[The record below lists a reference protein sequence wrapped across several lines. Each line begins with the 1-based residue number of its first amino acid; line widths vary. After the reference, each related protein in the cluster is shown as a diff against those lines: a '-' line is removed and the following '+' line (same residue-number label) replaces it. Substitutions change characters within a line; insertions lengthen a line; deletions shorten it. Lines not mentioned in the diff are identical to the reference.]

1 MTSESEPLDLLTAWT
16 EALLAEREHDRKHL
30 AQIFSESSLKVRRSE
45 GLTWSPV
52 EVTKASYAFG
62 GAKWSVACK
71 EGGGLPGIFRV
82 GSAVILTPVGDS
94 KDVAEWG
101 TWPARVMKMRGMEME
116 VVLEGDGPEG
126 VAIQHLSWT
135 VDARADER
143 SYKAM
148 AHALSH
154 WVNVE
159 DEFLKVFR
167 NAALAVSA
175 WPQDPHPDAAIV
187 AHSEDL
193 NAQQQ
198 NAANAVWSRAPLTLL
213 QGPPGTGKT
222 KTLVTSV
229 SGLVAGGEKIL
240 AAAPSNMA
248 VDVLVERL
256 GTAGLNVVRVGH
268 PMRVSEHVLERT
280 LDAQVQRQ
288 PEFGRVVKTRQEAE
302 QRQREADRYVR
313 NFGSEQREARRA
325 ARAEARALRKEAA
338 ELEAYLSEKVIREAD
353 VVCATLVG
361 CDDHRLRG
369 LTFDVAVVDEAAQA
383 LPPAVLIA
391 MRRAMRLVLCGDPCQ
406 LPPTV
411 KSEKGRILEKTMLE
425 RLIEVHPEHTV
436 MLEVQHRM
444 HEAIMSAGNA
454 HFYGGRLRAHEEVAH
469 ATLEGIRPWIWVDT
483 AGCGFEEMRSVKGG
497 SVSNPEE
504 AAFVL
509 DRAVEWFQKHPGM
522 SVGIVAPYAAQVE
535 FLRDLWSEAVLKG
548 DVQGHANVTIQTVDG
563 FQGQERDGMIVSL
576 TRSNDR
582 GEVGFLS
589 ESRRIHVAQTR
600 AKQACMLVGD
610 SATLSTDPYLRWLLE
625 HAQERDDYDSAWSW
639 MMG

>member
-1 MTSESEPLDLLTAWT
+1 MAGEAHPIDLLTSWT
-16 EALLAEREHDRKHL
+16 EALLAEREDDRKRL
-30 AQIFSESSLKVRRSE
+30 AEVLSGSSLKVRRAE

-52 EVTKASYAFG
+52 EVTEASYAFG
-62 GAKWSVACK
+62 GAKWSLACK

-82 GSAVILTPVGDS
+82 GSAVLLTPIGDP

-101 TWPARVMKMRGMEME
+101 KWPARVMKMRGMEME
-116 VVLEGDGPEG
+116 VVLEDEGPEG
-126 VAIQHLSWT
+126 VAIQHISWT

-143 SYKAM
+143 SYNAM

-159 DEFLKVFR
+159 DESLKAFR

-175 WPQDPHPDAAIV
+175 WPQNPHLDDAIA
-187 AHSEDL
+187 ADSEGL

-198 NAANAVWSRAPLTLL
+198 NAADAVWSRAPLTLL
-213 QGPPGTGKT
+213 HGPPGTGKT

-256 GTAGLNVVRVGH
+256 GAAGLNVVRVGH

-325 ARAEARALRKEAA
+325 ARAEARALRKEAE

-361 CDDHRLRG
+361 CDDRRLRG
-369 LTFDVAVVDEAAQA
+369 VEFDVAVVDEAAQA
-383 LPPAVLIA
+383 LPPATLIP
-391 MRRAMRLVLCGDPCQ
+391 MRRASRLVLCGDPCQ

-411 KSEKGRILEKTMLE
+411 KSQGGRVLEKTMLE
-425 RLIEVHPEHTV
+425 RLIDVHPERTT

-454 HFYGGRLRAHEEVAH
+454 HFYKGRLQAHEAVAH
-469 ATLEGIRPWIWVDT
+469 ATLEGVRPWLWVDT
-483 AGCGFEEMRSVKGG
+483 AGCGFEERRSEEGG
-497 SVSNPEE
+497 SVSNRDE
-504 AAFVL
+504 AAFAL
-509 DRAVEWFQKHPGM
+509 DRAVEWLQQHPAM
-522 SVGIVAPYAAQVE
+522 TLGIVAPYAAQVE
-535 FLRDLWSEAVLKG
+535 LLRDLWHQRMVAGEVPAQAK
-548 DVQGHANVTIQTVDG
+548 VTIHTVDG
-563 FQGQERDGMIVSL
+563 FQGQERDGMIVSM

-582 GEVGFLS
+582 GEVGFLQ

-600 AKQACMLVGD
+600 AKHACMLVGD
-610 SATLSTDPYLRWLLE
+610 SATLSSDPYLGWLLE
-625 HAQERDDYDSAWSW
+625 HAQEMEAYDSAWSW
-639 MMG
+639 MC

>member
-1 MTSESEPLDLLTAWT
+1 VAGEAHPIDLLTSWT
-16 EALLAEREHDRKHL
+16 EALLAEREDDRKRL
-30 AQIFSESSLKVRRSE
+30 AEVLSGSSLKVRRAE

-52 EVTKASYAFG
+52 EVTEASYAFG
-62 GAKWSVACK
+62 GAKWSLACK

-82 GSAVILTPVGDS
+82 GSAVLLTPIGDP

-116 VVLEGDGPEG
+116 VVLEGEGPEG
-126 VAIQHLSWT
+126 VAIQHISWT

-143 SYKAM
+143 SYNAM

-159 DEFLKVFR
+159 DESLKAFR

-175 WPQDPHPDAAIV
+175 WPQNPHLDDAIA
-187 AHSEDL
+187 ADSEGL

-198 NAANAVWSRAPLTLL
+198 NAADAVWSRAPLTLL
-213 QGPPGTGKT
+213 HGPPGTGKT

-256 GTAGLNVVRVGH
+256 GAAGLNVVRVGH

-325 ARAEARALRKEAA
+325 ARAEARALRKEAE

-361 CDDHRLRG
+361 CDDRRLRG
-369 LTFDVAVVDEAAQA
+369 VEFDVAVVDEAAQA
-383 LPPAVLIA
+383 LPPATLIP
-391 MRRAMRLVLCGDPCQ
+391 MRRASRLVLCGDPCQ

-411 KSEKGRILEKTMLE
+411 KSQGGRVLEKTMLE
-425 RLIEVHPEHTV
+425 RLIDAHPERTT

-454 HFYGGRLRAHEEVAH
+454 HFYKGRLQAHEAVAH
-469 ATLEGIRPWIWVDT
+469 ATLEGVRPWLWVDT
-483 AGCGFEEMRSVKGG
+483 AGCGFEERRSEEGG
-497 SVSNPEE
+497 SVSNRDE
-504 AAFVL
+504 AAFAL
-509 DRAVEWFQKHPGM
+509 DRAVEWLQQHPAM
-522 SVGIVAPYAAQVE
+522 TLGIVAPYAAQVE
-535 FLRDLWSEAVLKG
+535 LLRDLWHQRMVAGEVPAQAK
-548 DVQGHANVTIQTVDG
+548 VTIHTVDG
-563 FQGQERDGMIVSL
+563 FQGQERDGMIVSM

-582 GEVGFLS
+582 GEVGFLQ

-600 AKQACMLVGD
+600 AKHACMLVGD
-610 SATLSTDPYLRWLLE
+610 SATLSSDPYLGWLLE
-625 HAQERDDYDSAWSW
+625 HAQEMEAYDSAWSW
-639 MMG
+639 MC

>member
-1 MTSESEPLDLLTAWT
+1 MAGEAHPIDLLTTWT
-16 EALLAEREHDRKHL
+16 EALLAEREDDRTRL
-30 AQIFSESSLKVRRSE
+30 AELLSGSSLKVRRAE

-52 EVTKASYAFG
+52 EVTEASYAFG
-62 GAKWSVACK
+62 GAKWSLACK

-82 GSAVILTPVGDS
+82 GSAVLLTPIGDP

-159 DEFLKVFR
+159 DESLKAFR
-167 NAALAVSA
+167 NAALAVSE
-175 WPQDPHPDAAIV
+175 WPQDPHPDDAIV
-187 AHSEDL
+187 ADSEGL

-198 NAANAVWSRAPLTLL
+198 NAADAVWSRAPLTLL
-213 QGPPGTGKT
+213 HGPPGTGKT

-240 AAAPSNMA
+240 ASAPSNMA

-256 GTAGLNVVRVGH
+256 GAAGLNVVRVGH

-325 ARAEARALRKEAA
+325 ARAEARALRKEAE

-361 CDDHRLRG
+361 CDDRRLRG
-369 LTFDVAVVDEAAQA
+369 MKFDLAVVDEAAQA
-383 LPPAVLIA
+383 LPPATLIP
-391 MRRAMRLVLCGDPCQ
+391 MRRASRLVLCGDPCQ

-411 KSEKGRILEKTMLE
+411 KSQGGRVLEKTMLE
-425 RLIEVHPEHTV
+425 RLIDAHPERTT

-454 HFYGGRLRAHEEVAH
+454 HFYDGRLTAHDTVAH
-469 ATLEGIRPWIWVDT
+469 ATLEGLRPWLWVDT
-483 AGCGFEEMRSVKGG
+483 AGCGFDELRSEEGG
-497 SVSNPEE
+497 SVSNQEE
-504 AAFVL
+504 AAFAL
-509 DRAVEWFQKHPGM
+509 DRAAEWLQNHPAM
-522 SVGIVAPYAAQVE
+522 TLGIVAPYAAQVE
-535 FLRDLWSEAVLKG
+535 LLRDLWHQRMVAGEVPARAK
-548 DVQGHANVTIQTVDG
+548 VTIHTVDG
-563 FQGQERDGMIVSL
+563 FQGQERDGMIVSM

-582 GEVGFLS
+582 GEVGFLQ

-600 AKQACMLVGD
+600 AKHACMLVGD
-610 SATLSTDPYLRWLLE
+610 SATLSSDPYLGWLLE
-625 HAQERDDYDSAWSW
+625 HAQGMDAYDSAWSW
-639 MMG
+639 IC

>member
-1 MTSESEPLDLLTAWT
+1 MAGDAHPIDLLTEWT
-16 EALLAEREHDRKHL
+16 EALLAEREDDRKRL
-30 AQIFSESSLKVRRSE
+30 AEVLSGSSLKVRRAE

-52 EVTKASYAFG
+52 EVTEASYAFG
-62 GAKWSVACK
+62 GAKWSLACK

-82 GSAVILTPVGDS
+82 GSAVLLTPIGDP
-94 KDVAEWG
+94 KEVAEWG

-154 WVNVE
+154 WVNVK
-159 DEFLKVFR
+159 DESLKAFR

-175 WPQDPHPDAAIV
+175 WPPDPHPEDAIAV
-187 AHSEDL
+187 DSEGL
-193 NAQQQ
+193 NGQQQ
-198 NAANAVWSRAPLTLL
+198 KAADAVWSRAPLTLL
-213 QGPPGTGKT
+213 HGPPGTGKT

-256 GTAGLNVVRVGH
+256 GAAGLNVVRVGH

-302 QRQREADRYVR
+302 QRKREADRYVR

-325 ARAEARALRKEAA
+325 ARAEARALRKEAE

-361 CDDHRLRG
+361 CDDRRLRG
-369 LTFDVAVVDEAAQA
+369 VKFDVAVVDEAAQA
-383 LPPAVLIA
+383 LPPATLIP
-391 MRRAMRLVLCGDPCQ
+391 MRRASRLVLCGDPCQ

-411 KSEKGRILEKTMLE
+411 KSHGGRVLEKTMLE
-425 RLIEVHPEHTV
+425 RLIAAHPERTT

-454 HFYGGRLRAHEEVAH
+454 HFYGGRLTAHETVAQ
-469 ATLEGIRPWIWVDT
+469 ATLEGLRPWLWVDT
-483 AGCGFEEMRSVKGG
+483 AGCGFEERRSEEGG
-497 SVSNPEE
+497 SVSNRDE

-509 DRAVEWFQKHPGM
+509 DRAADWLKNHPNM
-522 SVGIVAPYAAQVE
+522 ALGIVAPYAAQVE
-535 FLRDLWSEAVLKG
+535 LLRDLWHQRLVAGEVPA
-548 DVQGHANVTIQTVDG
+548 HAKVTIHTVDG
-563 FQGQERDGMIVSL
+563 FQGQERDGMIVSM

-582 GEVGFLS
+582 GEVGFLQ

-600 AKQACMLVGD
+600 ARHACMLVGD
-610 SATLSTDPYLRWLLE
+610 SATLSSDPYLGWLLE
-625 HAQERDDYDSAWSW
+625 HAQGMDAYDSAWSW
-639 MMG
+639 MC

>member
-1 MTSESEPLDLLTAWT
+1 MAGESHPIDLLTSWT
-16 EALLAEREHDRKHL
+16 EALLAEREDDRKRL
-30 AQIFSESSLKVRRSE
+30 AEVLSGSSLKVRRAE

-52 EVTKASYAFG
+52 EVTEASYAFG
-62 GAKWSVACK
+62 GAKWSLACK

-82 GSAVILTPVGDS
+82 GSAVLLTPVGDP

-159 DEFLKVFR
+159 DEALK
-167 NAALAVSA
+167 ASA
-175 WPQDPHPDAAIV
+175 WPQDPHPDDAIAAD
-187 AHSEDL
+187 SEDM

-198 NAANAVWSRAPLTLL
+198 NAADAVWSRAPLTLL
-213 QGPPGTGKT
+213 HGPPGTGKT

-240 AAAPSNMA
+240 ASAPSNMA

-256 GTAGLNVVRVGH
+256 GAAGLNVVRVGH

-325 ARAEARALRKEAA
+325 ARAEARALRKEAE
-338 ELEAYLSEKVIREAD
+338 ELEAYLSEKIIREAD

-361 CDDHRLRG
+361 CDDRRLRG
-369 LTFDVAVVDEAAQA
+369 VKFDVAVVDEAAQA
-383 LPPAVLIA
+383 LPPATLIP
-391 MRRAMRLVLCGDPCQ
+391 MRRASRLVLCGDPCQ

-411 KSEKGRILEKTMLE
+411 KSQGGRLLEKTMLE
-425 RLIEVHPEHTV
+425 RLIDAHPERTT

-454 HFYGGRLRAHEEVAH
+454 HFYKGRLQAHEAVAH
-469 ATLEGIRPWIWVDT
+469 ATLEGLRPWLWVDT
-483 AGCGFEEMRSVKGG
+483 AGCGFEERRSEEGG
-497 SVSNPEE
+497 SVSNRDE
-504 AAFVL
+504 ASFAL
-509 DRAVEWFQKHPGM
+509 DRAAEWLQKHPAM
-522 SVGIVAPYAAQVE
+522 TLGIVAPYAAQVE
-535 FLRDLWSEAVLKG
+535 LLRDLWRQRVVAGEVPAQAK
-548 DVQGHANVTIQTVDG
+548 VTIHTVDG
-563 FQGQERDGMIVSL
+563 FQGQERDGMIVSM

-582 GEVGFLS
+582 GEVGFLQ

-600 AKQACMLVGD
+600 AKHACMLVGD
-610 SATLSTDPYLRWLLE
+610 SATLSSDPYLGWLLE
-625 HAQERDDYDSAWSW
+625 HAQEMEAYDSAWSW
-639 MMG
+639 MC

>member
-1 MTSESEPLDLLTAWT
+1 MAGEAHPIDLLTTWT
-16 EALLAEREHDRKHL
+16 EALLAEREDDRKRL
-30 AQIFSESSLKVRRSE
+30 AELLSGSSLKVRRAE

-52 EVTKASYAFG
+52 EVTEASYAFG
-62 GAKWSVACK
+62 GAKWSLACK

-82 GSAVILTPVGDS
+82 GSAVLLTPIGDP

-159 DEFLKVFR
+159 DESLKAFR

-175 WPQDPHPDAAIV
+175 WPQDPHPDDAVAAD
-187 AHSEDL
+187 SEGL

-198 NAANAVWSRAPLTLL
+198 NAADAVWSRGALTLL
-213 QGPPGTGKT
+213 HGPPGTGKT

-256 GTAGLNVVRVGH
+256 GAAGLNVVRVGH

-325 ARAEARALRKEAA
+325 ARAEARALRKEAE

-361 CDDHRLRG
+361 CDDRRLRG
-369 LTFDVAVVDEAAQA
+369 VKFDVAVVDEAAQA
-383 LPPAVLIA
+383 LPPATLIP
-391 MRRAMRLVLCGDPCQ
+391 MRRASRLVLCGDPCQ

-411 KSEKGRILEKTMLE
+411 KSQGGRVLEKTMLE
-425 RLIEVHPEHTV
+425 RLIDAHPERTT

-454 HFYGGRLRAHEEVAH
+454 HFYKGRLQAHEAVAH
-469 ATLEGIRPWIWVDT
+469 ATL
-483 AGCGFEEMRSVKGG
+483 
-497 SVSNPEE
+497 
-504 AAFVL
+504 
-509 DRAVEWFQKHPGM
+509 
-522 SVGIVAPYAAQVE
+522 
-535 FLRDLWSEAVLKG
+535 
-548 DVQGHANVTIQTVDG
+548 
-563 FQGQERDGMIVSL
+563 
-576 TRSNDR
+576 
-582 GEVGFLS
+582 
-589 ESRRIHVAQTR
+589 
-600 AKQACMLVGD
+600 
-610 SATLSTDPYLRWLLE
+610 
-625 HAQERDDYDSAWSW
+625 
-639 MMG
+639 

>member
-1 MTSESEPLDLLTAWT
+1 MAGEAHPIDLLTSWT
-16 EALLAEREHDRKHL
+16 EALLAERDDDRKRL
-30 AQIFSESSLKVRRSE
+30 AEVLSGSSLKVRRAE

-52 EVTKASYAFG
+52 EVTEASYAFG
-62 GAKWSVACK
+62 GAKWSLACK

-82 GSAVILTPVGDS
+82 GSAVLLTPIGDS

-101 TWPARVMKMRGMEME
+101 KWPARVMKMRGMEME
-116 VVLEGDGPEG
+116 VVLEGEGPEG
-126 VAIQHLSWT
+126 AAIQHISWT

-143 SYKAM
+143 SYNAM

-154 WVNVE
+154 WVTVE
-159 DEFLKVFR
+159 DESLKAFR

-175 WPQDPHPDAAIV
+175 WPPDPHPDDAIS
-187 AHSEDL
+187 ADSEGL

-198 NAANAVWSRAPLTLL
+198 KAADAVWSRAPLTLL
-213 QGPPGTGKT
+213 HGPPGTGKT

-229 SGLVAGGEKIL
+229 AGLVAGGKKIL

-256 GTAGLNVVRVGH
+256 GAEGLNVVRVGH

-302 QRQREADRYVR
+302 QRQHEADRYVR

-325 ARAEARALRKEAA
+325 ARAEARALRKEAE

-361 CDDHRLRG
+361 CDDRRLRG
-369 LTFDVAVVDEAAQA
+369 VKFDMAVVDEAAQA
-383 LPPAVLIA
+383 LPPATLIP
-391 MRRAMRLVLCGDPCQ
+391 MRRASRLVLCGDPCQ

-411 KSEKGRILEKTMLE
+411 KSQGGRVLEKTMLE
-425 RLIEVHPEHTV
+425 RLIDAHPERTT

-444 HEAIMSAGNA
+444 HEAIMSAGNT
-454 HFYGGRLRAHEEVAH
+454 HFYDGRLTAHETVAH
-469 ATLEGIRPWIWVDT
+469 ATLDGLRPWLWVDT
-483 AGCGFEEMRSVKGG
+483 AGCGFEERRSEEGG
-497 SVSNPEE
+497 SVSNRDE
-504 AAFVL
+504 AAFAL
-509 DRAVEWFQKHPGM
+509 DRANEWLQQHPAM
-522 SVGIVAPYAAQVE
+522 TLGIVAPYAAQVE
-535 FLRDLWSEAVLKG
+535 LLRDLWHQRMVAGEVPAQAK
-548 DVQGHANVTIQTVDG
+548 VTIHTVDG

-582 GEVGFLS
+582 GEVGFLQ

-600 AKQACMLVGD
+600 AKHACMLVGD
-610 SATLSTDPYLRWLLE
+610 SATLSSDPYLGWLLE
-625 HAQERDDYDSAWSW
+625 HAQEMEAYDSAWSW
-639 MMG
+639 MC

>member
-1 MTSESEPLDLLTAWT
+1 VAGESHPIDLLTSWT
-16 EALLAEREHDRKHL
+16 EALLAEREDDRKRL
-30 AQIFSESSLKVRRSE
+30 AEVLSGSSLKVRRAE

-52 EVTKASYAFG
+52 EVTEASYAFG
-62 GAKWSVACK
+62 GAKWSLACK

-82 GSAVILTPVGDS
+82 GSAVLLTPVGDP

-159 DEFLKVFR
+159 DEALKAFR

-175 WPQDPHPDAAIV
+175 WPQDPHPDDAIAAD
-187 AHSEDL
+187 SEDM

-198 NAANAVWSRAPLTLL
+198 NAADAVWSRAPLTLL
-213 QGPPGTGKT
+213 HGPPGTGKT

-240 AAAPSNMA
+240 ASAPSNMA

-256 GTAGLNVVRVGH
+256 GAAGLNVVRVGH

-325 ARAEARALRKEAA
+325 ARAEARALRKEAE
-338 ELEAYLSEKVIREAD
+338 ELEAYLSEKIIREAD

-361 CDDHRLRG
+361 CDDRRLRG
-369 LTFDVAVVDEAAQA
+369 V
-383 LPPAVLIA
+383 
-391 MRRAMRLVLCGDPCQ
+391 
-406 LPPTV
+406 
-411 KSEKGRILEKTMLE
+411 
-425 RLIEVHPEHTV
+425 
-436 MLEVQHRM
+436 
-444 HEAIMSAGNA
+444 
-454 HFYGGRLRAHEEVAH
+454 
-469 ATLEGIRPWIWVDT
+469 
-483 AGCGFEEMRSVKGG
+483 
-497 SVSNPEE
+497 
-504 AAFVL
+504 
-509 DRAVEWFQKHPGM
+509 
-522 SVGIVAPYAAQVE
+522 
-535 FLRDLWSEAVLKG
+535 
-548 DVQGHANVTIQTVDG
+548 
-563 FQGQERDGMIVSL
+563 
-576 TRSNDR
+576 
-582 GEVGFLS
+582 
-589 ESRRIHVAQTR
+589 
-600 AKQACMLVGD
+600 
-610 SATLSTDPYLRWLLE
+610 
-625 HAQERDDYDSAWSW
+625 
-639 MMG
+639 

>member
-1 MTSESEPLDLLTAWT
+1 MAGEAHPIDLLTSWT
-16 EALLAEREHDRKHL
+16 EALLAEREDDRKRL
-30 AQIFSESSLKVRRSE
+30 AEVLSGSSLKVRRAE

-52 EVTKASYAFG
+52 EVTEASYAFG
-62 GAKWSVACK
+62 GAKWSLACK

-82 GSAVILTPVGDS
+82 GSAVLLTPIGDP

-101 TWPARVMKMRGMEME
+101 MWPARVMKMRGMEME

-143 SYKAM
+143 SYNAM

-159 DEFLKVFR
+159 DESLKAFR

-175 WPQDPHPDAAIV
+175 WPPDPHPHDAIA
-187 AHSEDL
+187 ADSEGL

-198 NAANAVWSRAPLTLL
+198 NAADAVWSRAPLTLL
-213 QGPPGTGKT
+213 HGPPGTGKT

-256 GTAGLNVVRVGH
+256 GAVGLNVVRVGH

-325 ARAEARALRKEAA
+325 ARAEARALRKEAE

-361 CDDHRLRG
+361 CDDRRLRG
-369 LTFDVAVVDEAAQA
+369 VKFDVAVVDEAAQA
-383 LPPAVLIA
+383 LPPATLIP
-391 MRRAMRLVLCGDPCQ
+391 MRRASRLVLCGDPCQ

-411 KSEKGRILEKTMLE
+411 KSQGGRVLEKTMLE
-425 RLIEVHPEHTV
+425 RLIDVHPERTT

-454 HFYGGRLRAHEEVAH
+454 HFYKGRLQAHETVAQ
-469 ATLEGIRPWIWVDT
+469 ATLEGLRPWLWVDT
-483 AGCGFEEMRSVKGG
+483 AGCGFEERRSEKGG
-497 SVSNPEE
+497 SVSNRDE
-504 AAFVL
+504 AAFAL
-509 DRAVEWFQKHPGM
+509 DRAVEWLQQHPAM
-522 SVGIVAPYAAQVE
+522 TLGIVAPYAAQVE
-535 FLRDLWSEAVLKG
+535 LLRDLWHQRMVAGEVPA
-548 DVQGHANVTIQTVDG
+548 QAQVTIHTVDG
-563 FQGQERDGMIVSL
+563 FQGQERDGMIVSM

-582 GEVGFLS
+582 GEVGFLQ

-600 AKQACMLVGD
+600 AKHTCMLVGD
-610 SATLSTDPYLRWLLE
+610 SATLSSDSYLGWLLE
-625 HAQERDDYDSAWSW
+625 HAQEMEAYDSAWSW
-639 MMG
+639 MC

>member
-1 MTSESEPLDLLTAWT
+1 MVGEAHPIDLLTSWT
-16 EALLAEREHDRKHL
+16 EALLAEREDDRNRL
-30 AQIFSESSLKVRRSE
+30 AEVLSGSSLKVRRAE

-52 EVTKASYAFG
+52 EVTEASYAFG
-62 GAKWSVACK
+62 GAKWSLACK

-82 GSAVILTPVGDS
+82 GSAVLLTPIGDP

-159 DEFLKVFR
+159 DESLKAFR
-167 NAALAVSA
+167 NAALAASA
-175 WPQDPHPDAAIV
+175 WPPDPHPDDAIAAN
-187 AHSEDL
+187 SEGL
-193 NAQQQ
+193 NGQQQ
-198 NAANAVWSRAPLTLL
+198 KAADAVWSRATLTLL
-213 QGPPGTGKT
+213 HGPPGTGKT
-222 KTLVTSV
+222 RTLVTAV
-229 SGLVAGGEKIL
+229 SGLVEGGEKIL

-256 GTAGLNVVRVGH
+256 SGEGLNVVRVGH

-325 ARAEARALRKEAA
+325 ARAEARALRKEAE

-361 CDDHRLRG
+361 CDDRRLRG
-369 LTFDVAVVDEAAQA
+369 VKFDVAVVDEAAQA
-383 LPPAVLIA
+383 LPPATLIP
-391 MRRAMRLVLCGDPCQ
+391 MRRASRLVLCGDPCQ

-411 KSEKGRILEKTMLE
+411 KSQGGRVLEKTMLE
-425 RLIEVHPEHTV
+425 RLIDVHPERTT

-454 HFYGGRLRAHEEVAH
+454 HFYDGRLTAHDTVAQ
-469 ATLEGIRPWIWVDT
+469 ATLEGVRPWLWVDT
-483 AGCGFEEMRSVKGG
+483 AGCGFEERRSEEGG
-497 SVSNPEE
+497 SVSNHDE
-504 AAFVL
+504 AAFAL
-509 DRAVEWFQKHPGM
+509 DRAAEWLKNHPNM
-522 SVGIVAPYAAQVE
+522 TLGIVAPYAAQVE
-535 FLRDLWSEAVLKG
+535 LLRDLWHQRLVAGEVPA
-548 DVQGHANVTIQTVDG
+548 HAKVTIHTVDG
-563 FQGQERDGMIVSL
+563 FQGQERDGMIVSM

-582 GEVGFLS
+582 GEVGFLQ

-600 AKQACMLVGD
+600 AKHACMLVGD
-610 SATLSTDPYLRWLLE
+610 SATISSDPYLGWLLE
-625 HAQERDDYDSAWSW
+625 HAQEMEAYDSAWSW
-639 MMG
+639 MC

>member
-1 MTSESEPLDLLTAWT
+1 MAGEAHPIDLLTSWT
-16 EALLAEREHDRKHL
+16 EALLAEREDDRKRL
-30 AQIFSESSLKVRRSE
+30 AEVLSGSSLKVRRAE

-52 EVTKASYAFG
+52 EVTEASYAFG
-62 GAKWSVACK
+62 GAKWSLACK
-71 EGGGLPGIFRV
+71 EGGGLPGTFRV
-82 GSAVILTPVGDS
+82 GSAVLLTPIGDP

-101 TWPARVMKMRGMEME
+101 TWPARVMKIRGMEME

-159 DEFLKVFR
+159 DESLKAFR

-175 WPQDPHPDAAIV
+175 WPPDPHPDDAIAA
-187 AHSEDL
+187 AESEGL

-198 NAANAVWSRAPLTLL
+198 KAADAVWSRAPLTLL
-213 QGPPGTGKT
+213 HGPPGTGKT

-256 GTAGLNVVRVGH
+256 GAAGLNVVRVGH

-325 ARAEARALRKEAA
+325 ARAEARALRKEAE

-361 CDDHRLRG
+361 CDDRRLRG
-369 LTFDVAVVDEAAQA
+369 VKFDVAVVDEAAQA
-383 LPPAVLIA
+383 LPPATLIP
-391 MRRAMRLVLCGDPCQ
+391 MRRASRLVLCGDPCQ

-411 KSEKGRILEKTMLE
+411 KSQGGRVLEKTMLE
-425 RLIEVHPEHTV
+425 RLIDAHPERTT

-454 HFYGGRLRAHEEVAH
+454 HFYNGRLQAHEAVAH
-469 ATLEGIRPWIWVDT
+469 ATLEGLRPWLWVDT
-483 AGCGFEEMRSVKGG
+483 AGCGFEERRSEEGG
-497 SVSNPEE
+497 SVSNQEE
-504 AAFVL
+504 AAFAL
-509 DRAVEWFQKHPGM
+509 DRAAEWLQQHPVM
-522 SVGIVAPYAAQVE
+522 TLGIVAPYAAQVE
-535 FLRDLWSEAVLKG
+535 LLRDLWHDRVVAGEVPAQAK
-548 DVQGHANVTIQTVDG
+548 VTIHTVDG
-563 FQGQERDGMIVSL
+563 FQGQERDGMIVSM

-582 GEVGFLS
+582 GEVGFLQ

-600 AKQACMLVGD
+600 AKHACMLVGD
-610 SATLSTDPYLRWLLE
+610 SATLSSDPYLGWLLE
-625 HAQERDDYDSAWSW
+625 HAQGMDAYDSAWSW
-639 MMG
+639 MC

>member
-1 MTSESEPLDLLTAWT
+1 MAGEAHPIDLLTSWT
-16 EALLAEREHDRKHL
+16 EALLAEREDDRKRL
-30 AQIFSESSLKVRRSE
+30 AEVLSGSSLKVRRAE

-52 EVTKASYAFG
+52 EVTEASYAFG
-62 GAKWSVACK
+62 GAKWSLACK

-82 GSAVILTPVGDS
+82 GSAVLLTPIGDP

-101 TWPARVMKMRGMEME
+101 KWPARVMKMRGMEME
-116 VVLEGDGPEG
+116 VVLEDEGPEG
-126 VAIQHLSWT
+126 VAIQHISWT

-143 SYKAM
+143 SYNAM

-159 DEFLKVFR
+159 DESLKAFR

-175 WPQDPHPDAAIV
+175 WPQNPHLDDAIA
-187 AHSEDL
+187 ADSEGL

-198 NAANAVWSRAPLTLL
+198 NAADAVWSRAPLTLL
-213 QGPPGTGKT
+213 HGPPGTGKT

-256 GTAGLNVVRVGH
+256 GAAGLNVVRVGH

-325 ARAEARALRKEAA
+325 ARAEARALRKEAE

-361 CDDHRLRG
+361 CDDRRLRG
-369 LTFDVAVVDEAAQA
+369 VEFDVAVVDEAAQA
-383 LPPAVLIA
+383 LPPATLIP
-391 MRRAMRLVLCGDPCQ
+391 MRRASRLVLCGDPCQ

-411 KSEKGRILEKTMLE
+411 KSQGGRVLEKTMLE
-425 RLIEVHPEHTV
+425 RLIDAHPERTT

-454 HFYGGRLRAHEEVAH
+454 HFYKGRLQAHEAVAH
-469 ATLEGIRPWIWVDT
+469 ATLEGVRPWLWVDT
-483 AGCGFEEMRSVKGG
+483 AGCGFEERRSEEGG
-497 SVSNPEE
+497 SVSNRDE
-504 AAFVL
+504 AAFAL
-509 DRAVEWFQKHPGM
+509 DRAVEWLQQHPAM
-522 SVGIVAPYAAQVE
+522 TLGIVAPYAAQVE
-535 FLRDLWSEAVLKG
+535 LLRDLWHQRMVAGEVPAQAK
-548 DVQGHANVTIQTVDG
+548 VTIHTVDG
-563 FQGQERDGMIVSL
+563 FQGQERDGMIVSM

-582 GEVGFLS
+582 GEVGFLQ

-600 AKQACMLVGD
+600 AKHACMLVGD
-610 SATLSTDPYLRWLLE
+610 SATLSSDPYLGWLLE
-625 HAQERDDYDSAWSW
+625 HAQEMEAYDSAWSW
-639 MMG
+639 MC

>member
-1 MTSESEPLDLLTAWT
+1 MAGDAHPIDLLTEWS
-16 EALLAEREHDRKHL
+16 EALLAEREDDRKRL
-30 AQIFSESSLKVRRSE
+30 AEVLSGSSLKVRRAE

-52 EVTKASYAFG
+52 EVTEASYAFG
-62 GAKWSVACK
+62 GAKWSLACK

-82 GSAVILTPVGDS
+82 GSAVLLTPVGDS

-101 TWPARVMKMRGMEME
+101 TWPARVMKMRGMEMD

-159 DEFLKVFR
+159 DESLKAFR
-167 NAALAVSA
+167 DAALAVSA
-175 WPQDPHPDAAIV
+175 WPQDQHPEDAMA
-187 AHSEDL
+187 AGSEGL

-198 NAANAVWSRAPLTLL
+198 SAANAVWSRAPLTLL
-213 QGPPGTGKT
+213 HGPPGTGKT
-222 KTLVTSV
+222 RTLVTAV
-229 SGLVAGGEKIL
+229 SGLVEGGEKIL
-240 AAAPSNMA
+240 ASAPSNMA

-256 GTAGLNVVRVGH
+256 SGEGLNVVRVGH

-325 ARAEARALRKEAA
+325 ARAEARALRKEAE

-361 CDDHRLRG
+361 CDDRRLRG
-369 LTFDVAVVDEAAQA
+369 VKFDVAVVDEAAQA
-383 LPPAVLIA
+383 LPPATLIP
-391 MRRAMRLVLCGDPCQ
+391 MRRASRLVLCGDPCQ
-406 LPPTV
+406 LPPIV
-411 KSEKGRILEKTMLE
+411 KSRQGRVLERTMLE
-425 RLIEVHPEHTV
+425 RLIEAHPSSTV

-454 HFYGGRLRAHEEVAH
+454 HFYDGRLTAHDTVAQ
-469 ATLEGIRPWIWVDT
+469 ATLEGLRPWLWVDT
-483 AGCGFEEMRSVKGG
+483 AGCGFEERRSEEGG
-497 SVSNPEE
+497 SVSNRDE

-509 DRAVEWFQKHPGM
+509 DRAAEWLHMHPDM
-522 SVGIVAPYAAQVE
+522 SLGIVAPYAAQVE
-535 FLRDLWSEAVLKG
+535 LLRDLWHERVVAG
-548 DVQGHANVTIQTVDG
+548 DVQGQAKVTIHTVDG
-563 FQGQERDGMIVSL
+563 FQGQERDGMIVSM

-582 GEVGFLS
+582 GEVGFLQ

-600 AKQACMLVGD
+600 AKHACMLVGD
-610 SATLSTDPYLRWLLE
+610 SATLSSDPYLGWLLE
-625 HAQERDDYDSAWSW
+625 HAQEMEAYDSAWSW
-639 MMG
+639 MC

>member
-1 MTSESEPLDLLTAWT
+1 MAGEAHPIDLLTSWT
-16 EALLAEREHDRKHL
+16 EALLAEREDDRKRL
-30 AQIFSESSLKVRRSE
+30 AEVLSGSSLKVRRAE

-52 EVTKASYAFG
+52 EVTEASYAFG
-62 GAKWSVACK
+62 GAKWSLACK
-71 EGGGLPGIFRV
+71 EGGGLPGVFRV
-82 GSAVILTPVGDS
+82 GSAVLLTPIGDP
-94 KDVAEWG
+94 KEVAEWG

-126 VAIQHLSWT
+126 VAIQHISWT

-143 SYKAM
+143 SYNAM

-159 DEFLKVFR
+159 DESLKAFR

-175 WPQDPHPDAAIV
+175 WPQDPHPDDAIAAD
-187 AHSEDL
+187 SEGL

-198 NAANAVWSRAPLTLL
+198 NAADAVWSRAPLTLL
-213 QGPPGTGKT
+213 HGPPGTGKT
-222 KTLVTSV
+222 NTLVTSV

-256 GTAGLNVVRVGH
+256 GAAGLNVVRVGH

-325 ARAEARALRKEAA
+325 ARAEARALRKEAE

-361 CDDHRLRG
+361 CDDRRLRG
-369 LTFDVAVVDEAAQA
+369 VKFDVAVVDEAAQA
-383 LPPAVLIA
+383 LPPATLIP
-391 MRRAMRLVLCGDPCQ
+391 MRRALRLVLCGDPCQ

-411 KSEKGRILEKTMLE
+411 KSQGGRVLEKTMLE
-425 RLIEVHPEHTV
+425 RLIDAHPERTT

-454 HFYGGRLRAHEEVAH
+454 HFYKGRLQAHEAVAH
-469 ATLEGIRPWIWVDT
+469 ATLDGLRPWLWVDT
-483 AGCGFEEMRSVKGG
+483 AGCGFEERRSEEGG
-497 SVSNPEE
+497 SVSNRDE
-504 AAFVL
+504 AAFAL
-509 DRAVEWFQKHPGM
+509 DRATEWLQNHPAM
-522 SVGIVAPYAAQVE
+522 TLGIVAPYAAQVE
-535 FLRDLWSEAVLKG
+535 LLRDLWHQRVVAGEVPAQAK
-548 DVQGHANVTIQTVDG
+548 VTIHTVDG
-563 FQGQERDGMIVSL
+563 FQGQERDGMIVSM

-582 GEVGFLS
+582 GEVGFLQ

-600 AKQACMLVGD
+600 AKHACMLVGD
-610 SATLSTDPYLRWLLE
+610 SATLSSDPYLGWLLE
-625 HAQERDDYDSAWSW
+625 HAQEMEAYDSAWSW
-639 MMG
+639 MC